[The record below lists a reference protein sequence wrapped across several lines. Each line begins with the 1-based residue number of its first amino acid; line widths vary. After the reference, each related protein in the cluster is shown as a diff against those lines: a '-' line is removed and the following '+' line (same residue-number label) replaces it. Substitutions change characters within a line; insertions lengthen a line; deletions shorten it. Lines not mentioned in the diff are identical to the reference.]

1 MTTRRLLVLL
11 ATQVLLWALVS
22 GLNHELVRLRLFLFE
37 GGLFVAYGAL
47 FLPFGTGLAAAFIA
61 GLVCDA
67 HSAVPFGTHAL
78 LFAAAQAVLFRLR
91 DRMPHD
97 TPAGLLAVVLLA
109 NAALFLALSVLEVHG
124 GPFAMRRWGRLVS
137 DLVGSQLA
145 LALIAPWFLA
155 LQAKAL
161 VLARAEST
169 RQS

>member
-1 MTTRRLLVLL
+1 
-11 ATQVLLWALVS
+11 
-22 GLNHELVRLRLFLFE
+22 
-37 GGLFVAYGAL
+37 
-47 FLPFGTGLAAAFIA
+47 
-61 GLVCDA
+61 
-67 HSAVPFGTHAL
+67 
-78 LFAAAQAVLFRLR
+78 
-91 DRMPHD
+91 MPHD